1 MVSAMVIRLLLSYVS
16 ALHALVV
23 VKLRHL
29 HAGEHRLHALAR
41 HDVLVHLRCEA
52 HTSADDVVLWLE
64 LLEAR
69 AALRLQSYAEGA
81 QTLNLHAVRVEQ
93 LGLHHLRQLGEHGED
108 VRILHGTVRLHYLR
122 ELPQAHRL
130 AVSRTSLVESL
141 ACVVSL
147 ALIDLVIH
155 CHNVFSFLFLDLV
168 NTLCFSFCV
177 VFRITF
183 AKVLFCAGDV
193 KYFSIFFQFICRFI
207 YKSLFLQKH
216 TTLILYTEYGE
227 WTS

>member
-1 MVSAMVIRLLLSYVS
+1 MRAKIRLFSENS
-16 ALHALVV
+16 
-23 VKLRHL
+23 KLKIQHSL
-29 HAGEHRLHALAR
+29 YHCL
-41 HDVLVHLRCEA
+41 
-52 HTSADDVVLWLE
+52 
-64 LLEAR
+64 
-69 AALRLQSYAEGA
+69 YA
-81 QTLNLHAVRVEQ
+81 
-93 LGLHHLRQLGEHGED
+93 
-108 VRILHGTVRLHYLR
+108 IMCF
-122 ELPQAHRL
+122 P
-130 AVSRTSLVESL
+130 
-141 ACVVSL
+141 
-147 ALIDLVIH
+147 
-155 CHNVFSFLFLDLV
+155 FFLDLV

>member
-1 MVSAMVIRLLLSYVS
+1 M
-16 ALHALVV
+16 
-23 VKLRHL
+23 
-29 HAGEHRLHALAR
+29 
-41 HDVLVHLRCEA
+41 
-52 HTSADDVVLWLE
+52 
-64 LLEAR
+64 R
-69 AALRLQSYAEGA
+69 AAHNSKLKTQNSTFFIPLP
-81 QTLNLHAVRVEQ
+81 VR
-93 LGLHHLRQLGEHGED
+93 
-108 VRILHGTVRLHYLR
+108 
-122 ELPQAHRL
+122 
-130 AVSRTSLVESL
+130 
-141 ACVVSL
+141 
-147 ALIDLVIH
+147 
-155 CHNVFSFLFLDLV
+155 HNVFSFLFLDLV